1 MPVFLELA
9 QQMISHR
16 THMALRPAR
25 GDHHMV
31 GQCRFSCKIN
41 GYNFLGQVIIE
52 TFQNQFVKGAVY
64 LIGSLNVRLRLSF
77 AQSTFPM

>member
-1 MPVFLELA
+1 
-9 QQMISHR
+9 
-16 THMALRPAR
+16 
-25 GDHHMV
+25 MV

-41 GYNFLGQVIIE
+41 GYNFLGQIIIE